1 MSPRGGWWP
10 FGRRGHG
17 EERPSAEQAAA
28 AEAQTRLLGVLAREL
43 AAAQTEPWDGLSYL
57 AFVVADRTQE
67 HVSIRGGWPPPR
79 AQKPTSPTFAEALAE
94 LRRVT
99 APPGLGAWF
108 SVSLTVRA
116 GGAVD
121 ASYDFD
127 SEPGFL
133 PPAGPEDFARD
144 LERFPRSVETQPS
157 WLRER
162 LSWARLT
169 RDQRLRAEAGVAALH
184 PYPPPPGGQR
194 RLFTVAVTP
203 DGVVDVLDHQSARR
217 ALVDR
222 DGAVQLV
229 QTDPSVRPS

>member
-1 MSPRGGWWP
+1 VSPRGGWWP
-10 FGRRGHG
+10 FGGRRHG

-28 AEAQTRLLGVLAREL
+28 AEAQTRLLSVLAREL
-43 AAAQTEPWDGLSYL
+43 AAAQTEPWDELSYR

-67 HVSIRGGWPPPR
+67 HVSALGGWPPPR
-79 AQKPTSPTFAEALAE
+79 AQKPSSPTFAEALAE

-99 APPGLGAWF
+99 ATPRLGAWF

-116 GGAVD
+116 GGGVD
-121 ASYDFD
+121 ASYDFE

-144 LERFPRSVETQPS
+144 LERFPRAVETQPS

-169 RDQRLRAEAGVAALH
+169 PEQRSRAEAAVGALH
-184 PYPPPPGGQR
+184 PYPPPMGGR
-194 RLFTVAVTP
+194 LLFTVTVRP
-203 DGVVDVLDHQSARR
+203 EGDVVDVREHATGRR

-222 DGAVQLV
+222 DGAVRLV
-229 QTDPSVRPS
+229 EPDPSTRPS